1 MKQDSRRFAGERGVV
16 VSLVLSIAM
25 IIVIMF
31 TLFVWKHLASLS
43 AVVQSAIQWIGVV
56 EQGG

>member
-1 MKQDSRRFAGERGVV
+1 M